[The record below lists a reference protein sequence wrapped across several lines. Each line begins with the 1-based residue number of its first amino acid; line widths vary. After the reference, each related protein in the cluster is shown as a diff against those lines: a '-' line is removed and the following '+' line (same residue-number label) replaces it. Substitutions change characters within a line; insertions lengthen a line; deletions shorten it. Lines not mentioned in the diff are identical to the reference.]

1 MPEGLF
7 TGLAKCGTEPS
18 ASSHC
23 GSGCG
28 NELRSALRKPGSMDP
43 AHSSGSGSSTVCRRM
58 CGRADKGVKAS
69 AGPDMASSGA
79 TDAAISQSGPTPSNC
94 VGVDQRWGP
103 PQESDLPGEEF
114 VDRGAFADKTQT
126 YKGHGSRVRCSR
138 SSACL
143 VGQINQEG
151 NDG

>member
-79 TDAAISQSGPTPSNC
+79 TDAAISQSGPTPSNAS
-94 VGVDQRWGP
+94 VLIRGGVLLKKVTSRGRSLSTAALLRTRRKHTRDMARAFVAAGP
-103 PQESDLPGEEF
+103 PLAWS
-114 VDRGAFADKTQT
+114 VK
-126 YKGHGSRVRCSR
+126 
-138 SSACL
+138 
-143 VGQINQEG
+143 
-151 NDG
+151 